1 MKKTIGIAAA
11 CGLAAVMTFSVFA
24 DSFVP
29 SIHQKLSPE
38 ISQSYI
44 VSESGKK
51 TVIPVGEIIVRAKPE
66 ADEKTA
72 EILDNAYSAIKEA
85 KSVTDAIEGLSDY
98 LKEKKVTDIGSVVV
112 RDLFYV
118 SYTGKTAEVI
128 KASTGKVTVRLEL
141 NLPKDAFACAAIY
154 DEEQWKVVP
163 EEATSITED
172 GCLDI
177 VMGQE
182 CAVAVLTQKQ

>member
-1 MKKTIGIAAA
+1 MKKAIGITAA

-38 ISQSYI
+38 TSQSYI
-44 VSESGKK
+44 VSESGEK
-51 TVIPVGEIIVRAKPE
+51 TVIPVGEIIVRARPE

-72 EILDNAYSAIKEA
+72 EILDKAYNAIKDA

-98 LKEKKVTDIGSVVV
+98 LKNNKIVAVDNVVV

-118 SYTGKTAEVI
+118 SYTGKTAEMI
-128 KASTGKVTVRLEL
+128 KTGAGKVTVRFEL
-141 NLPKDAFACAAIY
+141 NLPKDVFACAAIY

-163 EEATSITED
+163 EEAASITED